1 MLMAW
6 RRVRAK
12 LFGGLQNR
20 FLKQLLEWGGVAT
33 AIVYSLAVASNVGL
47 EFWGFF
53 LLFVSAGLIGLWAWA
68 GGHRGILLLQ
78 LFYATAGIVGMVR
91 WF

>member
-1 MLMAW
+1 MMLRQVRRQVREGLRGEGA
-6 RRVRAK
+6 RRV
-12 LFGGLQNR
+12 
-20 FLKQLLEWGGVAT
+20 LEWGGVAT
-33 AIVYSLAVASNVGL
+33 AIVYSLAVALNVGL

-53 LLFVSAGLIGLWAWA
+53 LLFISAGLIGLWAWV

-78 LFYATAGIVGMVR
+78 AFYATAGILGMVR